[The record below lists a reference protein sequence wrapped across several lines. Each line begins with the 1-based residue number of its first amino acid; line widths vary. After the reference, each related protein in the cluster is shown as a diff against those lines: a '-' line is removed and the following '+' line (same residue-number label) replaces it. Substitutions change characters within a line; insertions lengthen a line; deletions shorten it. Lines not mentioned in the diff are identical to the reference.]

1 LLFIFLHCESTAT
14 DPLSSTRTLPTH
26 PPTHSLFVDVFGPIA
41 GRNPD
46 TYMYRESG
54 ISGKLL
60 SLFAL
65 GGHPGERYRCYGDS
79 IYVPSEVISRR
90 FRGANLGAV
99 AKAMN
104 AAVNAP
110 RTTVRCV
117 YVCVCVCV
125 HVCVSVHAHEH
136 VRERER
142 GREREKEKERVETS
156 HTYIHA
162 FLYIYGSLFSSL
174 NYRSNGAS
182 VALA

>member
-1 LLFIFLHCESTAT
+1 MGESCLFAVYIVKERLCESTAGNK
-14 DPLSSTRTLPTH
+14 LILSLLIRSSTPTPIH
-26 PPTHSLFVDVFGPIA
+26 PPTTHSLYVDVFGPIA

-54 ISGKLL
+54 IADKLL

-90 FRGANLGAV
+90 FRGANLGAI

-110 RTTVRCV
+110 RTTVC
-117 YVCVCVCV
+117 
-125 HVCVSVHAHEH
+125 
-136 VRERER
+136 
-142 GREREKEKERVETS
+142 GR
-156 HTYIHA
+156 
-162 FLYIYGSLFSSL
+162 
-174 NYRSNGAS
+174 
-182 VALA
+182 